1 MSAVRHLYG
10 VQKVRGETA
19 GPDPILRGGDLSIR
33 KGSCYICVEIVI
45 PSKISLEAG
54 KHVHATWQSL
64 LYTRMYFD
72 HGNDNCLF
80 FVIANNIH
88 KIFLFSFIL
97 NVYKG
102 RLLRLTCNSS
112 LSNQVNFNHLLS
124 KKKKDFCKIHT
135 FWFFSSWRTCFFKY
149 L

>member
-1 MSAVRHLYG
+1 MQIQNPRSFPRKQTPHQQSRDLGRVRLVSQGKKMSAVRHLYG

-80 FVIANNIH
+80 FVITNNIH
-88 KIFLFSFIL
+88 KIFLFSFIMYTKEDYS
-97 NVYKG
+97 V
-102 RLLRLTCNSS
+102 
-112 LSNQVNFNHLLS
+112 
-124 KKKKDFCKIHT
+124 
-135 FWFFSSWRTCFFKY
+135 
-149 L
+149 

>member
-64 LYTRMYFD
+64 LYFD

-80 FVIANNIH
+80 FVITNNIH
-88 KIFLFSFIL
+88 KIFLFSFIMYTKEDYSVWL
-97 NVYKG
+97 ATPLYQI
-102 RLLRLTCNSS
+102 RLISIIYY
-112 LSNQVNFNHLLS
+112 Q
-124 KKKKDFCKIHT
+124 KKKKIFAKFTHFDF
-135 FWFFSSWRTCFFKY
+135 FLVDGRVFFKY